1 MITRDFKDTEEH
13 DGERLRTRKEV
24 IMLRIRN
31 VLNIVFILLAVT
43 GMIVSVVGTWETGLY
58 IIMISI
64 PFKMADSAIRLLK
77 I

>member
-1 MITRDFKDTEEH
+1 MITRNFNDIEDH
-13 DGERLRTRKEV
+13 DEERLPTKKEV
-24 IMLRIRN
+24 MILRIRN
-31 VLNIVFILLAVT
+31 VLNIVFILLAVA
-43 GMIVSVVGTWETGLY
+43 GMITSVAWKWDTGLY

>member
-1 MITRDFKDTEEH
+1 MMTENINGTDRNDE
-13 DGERLRTRKEV
+13 ERLPTRKEV
-24 IMLRIRN
+24 MMLRIRN
-31 VLNIVFILLAVT
+31 VLNIIFILLAVT
-43 GMIVSVVGTWETGLY
+43 GMIVSVTGKWETGLY

>member
-1 MITRDFKDTEEH
+1 MTTKRFNDIEEH
-13 DGERLRTRKEV
+13 APELQTTRKEV
-24 IMLRIRN
+24 IMLRVRN
-31 VLNIVFILLAVT
+31 VLNIIFILLAVT
-43 GMIVSVVGTWETGLY
+43 GMIVSVTCEWETGLY